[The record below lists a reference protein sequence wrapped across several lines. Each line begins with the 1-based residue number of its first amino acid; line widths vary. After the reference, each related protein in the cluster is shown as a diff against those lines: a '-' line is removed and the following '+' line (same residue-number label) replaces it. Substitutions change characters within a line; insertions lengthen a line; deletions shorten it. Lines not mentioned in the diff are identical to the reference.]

1 MGEKNMVKKNNK
13 RGGKKKKSEIIFDE
27 AKRRDFLTGFRKR
40 KQERRQKAKDEHE
53 IKLKEEIRLAK
64 EKAKK
69 DVHGS
74 NKSSSNQIVPEIEHL
89 LQQSHPTDVH
99 DLGTH
104 TVSVTHLDLSKT
116 QSKEEN
122 SDSEKDDND
131 SGNEKEEPGTIQ
143 TSKKI
148 SKTMK
153 KNISKSISE
162 LQTLKQKSKSSV

>member
-1 MGEKNMVKKNNK
+1 M
-13 RGGKKKKSEIIFDE
+13 
-27 AKRRDFLTGFRKR
+27 A
-40 KQERRQKAKDEHE
+40 
-53 IKLKEEIRLAK
+53 
-64 EKAKK
+64 
-69 DVHGS
+69 
-74 NKSSSNQIVPEIEHL
+74 EIEHL
-89 LQQSHPTDVH
+89 LQLSHPTDVH

-122 SDSEKDDND
+122 SESEKDDND
-131 SGNEKEEPGTIQ
+131 SGNEKEEPGIQ

-162 LQTLKQKSKSSV
+162 LQTLKQKSKSSVAKVKKASKFQKKNG

>member
-1 MGEKNMVKKNNK
+1 MGKNNMVKKNNK

-69 DVHGS
+69 DIHGS

-89 LQQSHPTDVH
+89 LQQSHPTDVQ

-122 SDSEKDDND
+122 SES
-131 SGNEKEEPGTIQ
+131 EKEEPGTIQ

-153 KNISKSISE
+153 KNFSKSISE
-162 LQTLKQKSKSSV
+162 LQTLK